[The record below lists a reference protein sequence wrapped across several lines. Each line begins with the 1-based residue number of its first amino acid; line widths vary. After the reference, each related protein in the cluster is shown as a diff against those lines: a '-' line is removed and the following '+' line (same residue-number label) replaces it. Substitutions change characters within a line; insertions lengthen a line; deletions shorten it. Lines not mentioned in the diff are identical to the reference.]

1 MRSLAFLRA
10 EQEKVQAMLDWLIIG
25 GGIHGTHLAL
35 VLTQRAGVDPERLR
49 ILDPHPSLL
58 ARWHT
63 CTANTGM
70 TFLRSGAVHHLDL
83 HPEALARFAKEPAGQ
98 PYRRFI
104 EPYRRPALDLF
115 NAHSAHLIERY
126 ALHTLHLIGRA
137 CGLTRAEDGWRV
149 ETTDGS
155 VETRQVALALG
166 AAEQPHWPAW
176 AQRGCIAGA
185 PIQHIFAPG
194 FCRADL
200 SPWTHAVVVGGGI
213 SAAQTA
219 LALAQQQPGTV
230 TLLTRHAL
238 RKHDLDSDPGWIG
251 PKYQAGFQQITDYT
265 QRRTTIQQARHRGS
279 VPPNVAVQIRR
290 AVKAETLRLVQAA
303 VVDSHQ
309 ADQGQIRLIL
319 ADGAGTL
326 TSDRVILA
334 TGFDPQR
341 PGGAWL
347 DAAVADQGLPVAP
360 CGYPLVNSALCWAD
374 GLYVLGPLAELE
386 IGPVARNITGARQAA
401 ERISQAGDTRRY
413 RAIKG
418 RKV

>member
-1 MRSLAFLRA
+1 
-10 EQEKVQAMLDWLIIG
+10 MLDWLIIG

-35 VLTQRAGVDPERLR
+35 VLTQRAGVAPERLR
-49 ILDPHPSLL
+49 ILDPYPTLL
-58 ARWHT
+58 ARWHA

-83 HPEALARFAKEPAGQ
+83 HPEALTRFANEPAGQ
-98 PYRRFI
+98 PYCRFI
-104 EPYRRPALDLF
+104 EPYRRPSLDLF
-115 NAHSAHLIERY
+115 HAHAAHLIERA
-126 ALHTLHLIGRA
+126 ALHTLHIVGRA
-137 CGLTRAEDGWRV
+137 GGLTRCGDGWRV
-149 ETTDGS
+149 ETAEGS
-155 VETRQVALALG
+155 IAARHVALALG

-176 AQRGCIAGA
+176 AQRGCSAGA

-194 FCRADL
+194 FSRADL
-200 SPWTHAVVVGGGI
+200 LPWSHAVVVGGGI

-219 LALAQQQPGTV
+219 LTLAQQQPGTV

-238 RKHDLDSDPGWIG
+238 RRHQLDSDPGWIG
-251 PKYQAGFQQITDYT
+251 PKYQAGFQQLSDYA
-265 QRRTTIQQARHRGS
+265 QRRVTIQRARHRGS
-279 VPPNVAVQIRR
+279 VPPDVAVQVRR
-290 AVKAETLRLVQAA
+290 AVKSEQLRLVQAEVA
-303 VVDSHQ
+303 AAHQ
-309 ADQGQIRLIL
+309 DDQGQIRLLL

-326 TSDRVILA
+326 TSDSVMLA

-347 DAAVADQGLPVAP
+347 DAAIAEWELPVAP
-360 CGYPLVNSALCWAD
+360 CGYPIVNQALCWAD
-374 GLYVLGPLAELE
+374 GLHVLGPLAELE

-401 ERISQAGDTRRY
+401 ERITLSSHAGSY